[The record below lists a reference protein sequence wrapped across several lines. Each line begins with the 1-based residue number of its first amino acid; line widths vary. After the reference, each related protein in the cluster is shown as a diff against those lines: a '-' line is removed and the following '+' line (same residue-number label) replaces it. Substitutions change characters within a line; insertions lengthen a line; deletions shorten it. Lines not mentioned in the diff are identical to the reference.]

1 MGRCARDPKTFV
13 LSVRVNEIERKQL
26 QEASEKTGRDVSTL
40 LRQSL
45 KAMLKAIQT
54 D

>member
-1 MGRCARDPKTFV
+1 MSRSAGGTKKFV
-13 LSVRVNEIERKQL
+13 LSFRVNEIERKQL
-26 QEASEKTGRDVSTL
+26 QEASEKMGRNVSTL

-45 KAMLKAIQT
+45 NTVIKEVQT